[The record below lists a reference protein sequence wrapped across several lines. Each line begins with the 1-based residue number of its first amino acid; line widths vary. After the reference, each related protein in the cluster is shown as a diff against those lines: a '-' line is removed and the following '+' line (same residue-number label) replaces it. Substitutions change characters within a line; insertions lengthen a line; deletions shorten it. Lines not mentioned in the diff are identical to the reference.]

1 MNSADY
7 VTREE
12 LDLNNRTTEL
22 ESTVK
27 VSAKYNFVAVVAM
40 TSAVILLLTLTF
52 IINDSIG
59 DLEVTLTSMD
69 NRLTNVES
77 DIGSMKLALARL
89 ENK

>member
-1 MNSADY
+1 M
-7 VTREE
+7 
-12 LDLNNRTTEL
+12 
-22 ESTVK
+22 K
-27 VSAKYNFVAVVAM
+27 VSANYNFVAVVAM

-69 NRLTNVES
+69 NRLTTVES
-77 DIGSMKLALARL
+77 DIGSINLALARL

>member
-69 NRLTNVES
+69 NRMTNVES

>member
-1 MNSADY
+1 M
-7 VTREE
+7 
-12 LDLNNRTTEL
+12 
-22 ESTVK
+22 K
-27 VSAKYNFVAVVAM
+27 VSAKYNFVVVVAM

-52 IINDSIG
+52 ITNDSIG

-77 DIGSMKLALARL
+77 RLTNMDIRLTNVESDIGSMKLALARL